1 MLYVIYGSD
10 PLARRE
16 AFHKLKAALDK
27 DGSLATNTVTFDAR
41 QATPQEVM
49 AACDTAPFLGDC
61 RLVVVEGLLQ
71 QGSRVKKGR
80 KRAPSRTA
88 KAEAADEAD
97 DGGPW
102 AALAG
107 YAPRM
112 PATTTLVLLD
122 DDVPSSNGLLMTIGP
137 LGKVEHFVPPSER
150 DLPGWVMQRAKKM
163 GLKLDAPAAR
173 VLAELIGPDPLTLAS
188 ELEKL
193 LAYSGGSTVGQ
204 GPSPDAAIVR
214 ETDVRELVSRAK
226 EHKGWDLAD
235 AVLDGQ
241 GAKAARVLHEMLED
255 GAVAAVLLSTVAGR
269 YRRLAIIRDM
279 LNRGEPSTVI
289 ARRINAKMGYGFDKL
304 IDQAQRTSPA
314 AIRAAYARLIQAELD
329 LKRGITGGLMDDRL
343 ALELAVQE
351 LASRP
356 MA

>member
-16 AFHKLKAALDK
+16 AFHKLKAEIDK

-71 QGSRVKKGR
+71 QGSRMKKGR

-88 KAEAADEAD
+88 KPEAPGDAD

-102 AALAG
+102 AALAD
-107 YAPRM
+107 YVSSM
-112 PATTTLVLLD
+112 PATTTLVLVD
-122 DDVPSSNGLLMTIGP
+122 DDVPLSKGLLTAIGP
-137 LGKVEHFVPPSER
+137 LGKVEHFVPPSDR

-173 VLAELIGPDPLTLAS
+173 ILAELIGPDPLTLAS

-193 LAYSGGSTVGQ
+193 LAYSGGSTVGHS
-204 GPSPDAAIVR
+204 PSPDAAIVR
-214 ETDVRELVSRAK
+214 EADVRELVSRAK
-226 EHKGWDLAD
+226 
-235 AVLDGQ
+235 
-241 GAKAARVLHEMLED
+241 
-255 GAVAAVLLSTVAGR
+255 
-269 YRRLAIIRDM
+269 
-279 LNRGEPSTVI
+279 
-289 ARRINAKMGYGFDKL
+289 
-304 IDQAQRTSPA
+304 
-314 AIRAAYARLIQAELD
+314 
-329 LKRGITGGLMDDRL
+329 
-343 ALELAVQE
+343 
-351 LASRP
+351 
-356 MA
+356 